1 MYFLVS
7 FYNNCMTI
15 LTDCRRFNMNKQVK
29 ESMKIMLLAIVL
41 FFLCVAYGQTQ
52 LSTTEQATRLPQAEE
67 IQQPSPS
74 ELGLVSWWPGD
85 GNTDDIANASHGMLE
100 GGATFAAGQVG
111 HAFLLDGIDDSVDLG
126 NASNLHV
133 SAGDFTVN
141 AWVLFNALSH
151 PPGENLGAPQGD
163 MSIVDKMSTSGV
175 NEDGWRLIKQDDNRF
190 YFCLGGGEQGNQC
203 GWPAYT
209 VFSTTQ
215 AVTSAWYHVA
225 VVKNSSSFAIYV
237 NGVLED
243 EWSPVPSFTDTNSAN
258 LRIGSYPL
266 EGAHLNGLVDEVRIY
281 NRALSGDE
289 IQAIF
294 EAGCAGMCK
303 EHGGTVEGTVG
314 TQITIAG
321 SDFGTKKGKV
331 TVGGKS
337 CKVSQWANES
347 IICEIKKSLPPGPY
361 DVVVQPLEQKDSEPI
376 FYEKA
381 FTMMSPEIVS
391 VNPGSRSTQK
401 VEVSGTYF
409 GTRKGKVYLVN
420 PETGRKKICRFTTRK
435 SHDDDN
441 NYDYEIDLY
450 LLKCKVTSW
459 MMNPTTGVSTLT
471 FLRNWKLGAGTYRIE
486 VVNGI
491 GTATALF
498 TVN

>member
-1 MYFLVS
+1 M
-7 FYNNCMTI
+7 
-15 LTDCRRFNMNKQVK
+15 CRLWTNTTF
-29 ESMKIMLLAIVL
+29 
-41 FFLCVAYGQTQ
+41 
-52 LSTTEQATRLPQAEE
+52 TTEQATGLPQAEE

-74 ELGLVSWWPGD
+74 ELGLISWWPGD
-85 GNTDDIANASHGMLE
+85 GNTDDIANANHGMLE

-111 HAFLLDGIDDSVDLG
+111 QAFLLDGIDDSVDLG

-215 AVTSAWYHVA
+215 AVTGAWYHVA
-225 VVKNSSSFAIYV
+225 AVKSSSSFAIYV

-243 EWSPVPSFTDTNSAN
+243 ERSPVPSFTDTNSAN

-266 EGAHLNGLVDEVRIY
+266 EGAHLNGLVDEVQIY
-281 NRALSGDE
+281 NRALSGDK
-289 IQAIF
+289 IQAIY
-294 EAGCAGMCK
+294 ESGCADMCTRY
-303 EHGGTVEGTVG
+303 EGTVEGTIG
-314 TQITIAG
+314 TQITITG

-331 TVGGKS
+331 TVGGKP

-347 IICEIKKSLPPGPY
+347 ITCEIKTSLPPGPY
-361 DVVVQPLEQKDSEPI
+361 DVVVQPKEPKDAQPI
-376 FYEKA
+376 TYAGA
-381 FTMMSPEIVS
+381 FTMMAPEIVL
-391 VNPGSRSTQK
+391 VDPGSAPTKK
-401 VEVSGTYF
+401 VRCLG
-409 GTRKGKVYLVN
+409 
-420 PETGRKKICRFTTRK
+420 
-435 SHDDDN
+435 
-441 NYDYEIDLY
+441 DL
-450 LLKCKVTSW
+450 
-459 MMNPTTGVSTLT
+459 
-471 FLRNWKLGAGTYRIE
+471 LRD
-486 VVNGI
+486 
-491 GTATALF
+491 
-498 TVN
+498 

>member
-1 MYFLVS
+1 
-7 FYNNCMTI
+7 
-15 LTDCRRFNMNKQVK
+15 
-29 ESMKIMLLAIVL
+29 MLLAIVF

-52 LSTTEQATRLPQAEE
+52 PSTTEQATGLPQAEA

-85 GNTDDIANASHGMLE
+85 GNTDDIANANHGMLE

-111 HAFLLDGIDDSVDLG
+111 QAFHLDGIDDSVDLG

-215 AVTSAWYHVA
+215 AVTGAWYHVA
-225 VVKNSSSFAIYV
+225 AVKSSSSFAIYV

-243 EWSPVPSFTDTNSAN
+243 ERSPVPSFTDTNSAN

-266 EGAHLNGLVDEVRIY
+266 EGAHLNGLVDEVQIY
-281 NRALSGDE
+281 NRALSGDK
-289 IQAIF
+289 IQAIY
-294 EAGCAGMCK
+294 ESGCTDMCMRY
-303 EHGGTVEGTVG
+303 EGTVEGTIG

-321 SDFGTKKGKV
+321 SDFGTKKGKA

-347 IICEIKKSLPPGPY
+347 ITCEIKTALPPGTY
-361 DVVVQPLEQKDSEPI
+361 DVVVQPKEPKDAQPI
-376 FYEKA
+376 TYAGA
-381 FTMMSPEIVS
+381 FTMMAPEIVS
-391 VNPGSRSTQK
+391 VDPGSAPTK
-401 VEVSGTYF
+401 KINVSGIYF
-409 GTRKGKVYLVN
+409 GTKKGKVYLVN
-420 PETGRKKICRFTTRK
+420 PVSGRRK
-435 SHDDDN
+435 YCSISKVDMDDDG
-441 NYDYEIDLY
+441 DYEDEIKVY
-450 LLKCKVTSW
+450 KKACKVKEW
-459 MMNPTTGVSTLT
+459 AMNPATGVSTLT
-471 FLRNWKLGAGTYRIE
+471 FTTYRKLRAGTTWSLE
-486 VVNGI
+486 VVNKVGR
-491 GTATALF
+491 AAALF

>member
-1 MYFLVS
+1 M
-7 FYNNCMTI
+7 
-15 LTDCRRFNMNKQVK
+15 
-29 ESMKIMLLAIVL
+29 
-41 FFLCVAYGQTQ
+41 VAGYIG
-52 LSTTEQATRLPQAEE
+52 AEE
-67 IQQPSPS
+67 VYVPPPA
-74 ELGLVSWWPGD
+74 GLVGWWPGD
-85 GNTDDIANASHGMLE
+85 GNTEDIADTNHGTLL

-111 HAFLLDGIDDSVDLG
+111 QAFLLDGIDDSVDLG

-133 SAGDFTVN
+133 SAGDFTVD
-141 AWVLFNALSH
+141 AWVLFNVLSH

-175 NEDGWRLIKQDDNRF
+175 NEDGWRLIKQNDNRL

-209 VFSTTQ
+209 VFSTTL
-215 AVTSAWYHVA
+215 AVTGVWLHVA
-225 VVKNSSSFAIYV
+225 AVKSSSSFAIFV

-243 EWSPVPSFTDTNSAN
+243 ERSPVPSFTDTNSTN
-258 LRIGSYPL
+258 LRIGSYLL

-303 EHGGTVEGTVG
+303 VHGGTVEGTVG
-314 TQITIAG
+314 TQITITG
-321 SDFGTKKGKV
+321 SDLGTKKGKV
-331 TVGGKS
+331 TVGGKP
-337 CKVSQWANES
+337 CKTSQWTTES
-347 IICEIKKSLPPGPY
+347 ITCEMRSALPPGPH
-361 DVVVQPLEQKDSEPI
+361 DVVVQPREPKDAAPI
-376 FYEKA
+376 SYEDA
-381 FTMMSPEIVS
+381 FTMMAPEIVS
-391 VNPGSRSTQK
+391 VNPSSRPTQK

-409 GTRKGKVYLVN
+409 GTKKGKVYLVN
-420 PETGRKKICRFTTRK
+420 PETGRKEICRFITRK
-435 SHDDDN
+435 SHDDEND
-441 NYDYEIDLY
+441 YDYEIDLY

-459 MMNPTTGVSTLT
+459 MMNPKTGASTLT
-471 FLRNWKLGAGTYRIE
+471 FLRNWKLGAGTYRLE